1 MTAVARIATLSPP
14 DAAPTP
20 GQLMALAQSRAID
33 DRERLLMGVVSL
45 CETNPPEGLSPVL
58 EEIFLTLA
66 RQAEREMRQV
76 LSSRLAEAEWAPAAL
91 VNMLALDEIE
101 IARPV
106 IAASP
111 LLKDEA
117 LIRLL
122 IEASLEHQ
130 VEVAR
135 RPRLSGRVSD
145 VIIERGEPATLTALA
160 GNRTADVSVEG
171 MRRLVDH
178 SRRVAALRLPLTR
191 HPRMNEQLATQ
202 MYMWVGSTLR
212 QSIGERFEVDE
223 KKLAIAVD
231 AAAREVLPGHT
242 RPAGT
247 TAEPMN
253 TERDE
258 MERRL
263 VDKLHASGQ
272 LRAGFLV
279 RAAREK
285 RLSLFRHALSTLG
298 GFTVDEVDAAL
309 RHASPE
315 ALYCACVSVGI
326 DRAVFPA
333 LIHEIRQL
341 NGGLPGHAGGEV
353 WNRGTITATAA
364 QKAFRSLLCTSS
376 AAAV

>member
-1 MTAVARIATLSPP
+1 MTAVARIAPET
-14 DAAPTP
+14 AAVPAP
-20 GQLMALAQSRAID
+20 AELMALAHSRAAD
-33 DRERLLMGVVSL
+33 DRQRLLMGVLAL
-45 CETNPPEGLSPVL
+45 CEASPQQTMTPVL
-58 EEIFLTLA
+58 EDIFLTLA
-66 RQAEREMRQV
+66 RQAERDIRQM
-76 LSSRLAEAEWAPAAL
+76 LSARLAEADWAPAAL

-122 IEASLEHQ
+122 VEASLEHQ

-178 SRRVAALRLPLTR
+178 SRRIAALRLPLTR

-202 MYMWVGSTLR
+202 MYMWVGSALR

-223 KKLAIAVD
+223 RKLT
-231 AAAREVLPGHT
+231 AALEAASREATPGHL

-247 TAEPMN
+247 AEPI
-253 TERDE
+253 TAERDE

-279 RAAREK
+279 RAVRER
-285 RLSLFRHALSTLG
+285 RLSLFRHALATLG
-298 GFTVDEVDAAL
+298 GFSVSEIDAAL
-309 RHASPE
+309 AHPSPE

-333 LIHEIRQL
+333 LLLELRQL
-341 NGGLPGHAGGEV
+341 NGGLPGEDGGDV
-353 WNRGTITATAA
+353 WNRGAMGPAAA
-364 QKAFRSLLCTSS
+364 QRTFRALTR
-376 AAAV
+376 AAEPATV

>member
-1 MTAVARIATLSPP
+1 VTAVARIA
-14 DAAPTP
+14 PTP
-20 GQLMALAQSRAID
+20 APAPSPAELMALAHSRAAD
-33 DRERLLMGVVSL
+33 DRERLLLGVVSL
-45 CETNPPEGLSPVL
+45 CETNPPEGGLSPVL
-58 EEIFLTLA
+58 EDIFLTLA
-66 RQAEREMRQV
+66 RQAERDMRQL
-76 LSSRLAEAEWAPAAL
+76 LSSRMAEAEWAPPAL

-122 IEASLEHQ
+122 VEASLEHQ

-160 GNRTADVSVEG
+160 GNRTADVSPEG

-178 SRRVAALRLPLTR
+178 SRRIAALRLPLTR
-191 HPRMNEQLATQ
+191 HPRMNETLATQ
-202 MYMWVGSTLR
+202 MYMWVGSALR
-212 QSIGERFEVDE
+212 QAIGERFEVDE
-223 KKLAIAVD
+223 TRL
-231 AAAREVLPGHT
+231 AAAVEEAATAIIPGHPRGAVAT
-242 RPAGT
+242 
-247 TAEPMN
+247 EPMN
-253 TERDE
+253 AERDE

-285 RLSLFRHALSTLG
+285 RLSLFRHALATLS
-298 GFTVDEVDAAL
+298 GFTVSEVDAAL
-309 RHASPE
+309 AHDSPE

-353 WNRGTITATAA
+353 WNRGTLAAPAA
-364 QKAFRSLLCTSS
+364 QRAFRTLLGAS
-376 AAAV
+376 AKAQV